1 MGNATD
7 PEKEHGQ
14 PARLRLRGGS
24 RPPAPSAACR
34 TPSGNRRVSRRLHGY
49 VTAETWARG
58 GQLRPGSSACTD
70 GQAGPA
76 SPEANAQ
83 REEKTG
89 ERKGSAGLPSPR
101 TRPPRSPPPRWRSLG
116 NHLPP
121 RHLRFPRCGLG
132 QVSSRLGVS
141 LSSFCK
147 TGPGRAR
154 VAEAVFARRLWAEL
168 VLLGT
173 GSLALAV

>member
-24 RPPAPSAACR
+24 RPPAPSAACG

-83 REEKTG
+83 REEKTV
-89 ERKGSAGLPSPR
+89 SAKEARAS
-101 TRPPRSPPPRWRSLG
+101 PPRARGRRA
-116 NHLPP
+116 H
-121 RHLRFPRCGLG
+121 RHRAG
-132 QVSSRLGVS
+132 GVWETT
-141 LSSFCK
+141 FH
-147 TGPGRAR
+147 
-154 VAEAVFARRLWAEL
+154 
-168 VLLGT
+168 LGT
-173 GSLALAV
+173 CASRGVASGKFLHVSEFLSHPFAKRDLAEPGWQRPCSHGASGQNSCCWEQGA